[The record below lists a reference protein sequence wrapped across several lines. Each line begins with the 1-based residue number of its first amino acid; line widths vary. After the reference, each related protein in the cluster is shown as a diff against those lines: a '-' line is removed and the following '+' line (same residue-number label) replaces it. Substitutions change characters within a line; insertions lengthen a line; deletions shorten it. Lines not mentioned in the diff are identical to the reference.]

1 MSLHDTLQSLVNKS
15 YNELFVLAKMAMA
28 KVLPYCKEM
37 DAETDGRGLL
47 TGILMA
53 AVASDGTLSARESRF
68 IGELTGMSG
77 GEIRAFV
84 VADPALTAE
93 TVDCFA
99 DLLDAEGK
107 AAVCMLVAAVMAC
120 DERISTEENAYLRK
134 ILQ

>member
-15 YNELFVLAKMAMA
+15 YNELFILAKMAMA
-28 KVLPYCKEM
+28 EVLPYCKEL
-37 DAETDGRGLL
+37 DAKTDGIGLL

-53 AVASDGTLSARESRF
+53 AVASDGKLSVSESKF
-68 IGELTGMSG
+68 IGELTGMSSE
-77 GEIRAFV
+77 EIRAFAT
-84 VADPALTAE
+84 ADPTLTAE

-107 AAVCMLVAAVMAC
+107 AAVCMLVATVMAC